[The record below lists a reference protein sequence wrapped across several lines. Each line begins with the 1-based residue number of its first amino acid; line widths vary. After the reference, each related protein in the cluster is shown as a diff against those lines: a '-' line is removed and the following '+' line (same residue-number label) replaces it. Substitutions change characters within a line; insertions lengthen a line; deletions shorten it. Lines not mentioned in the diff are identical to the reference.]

1 MILPTTPSI
10 SIIHFLRD
18 LLHPSTKLR
27 GLHDSGAYQ
36 DIPVYSNVIYTSFGE
51 QCRRAY
57 EFYHHPKI
65 NKKCGEAYSNEM
77 WKCLCGEYML
87 PLVETPSQ
95 VHIFQYDSYQLQNEL
110 GMYHNYYHPTDPNSH
125 EQNEKI
131 LLIV

>member
-1 MILPTTPSI
+1 MIVFDMILPTNPSI

-65 NKKCGEAYSNEM
+65 NKRCGEAYSNEM

-95 VHIFQYDSYQLQNEL
+95 VHIFQYDSYQLENEL
-110 GMYHNYYHPTDPNSH
+110 GM
-125 EQNEKI
+125 
-131 LLIV
+131 